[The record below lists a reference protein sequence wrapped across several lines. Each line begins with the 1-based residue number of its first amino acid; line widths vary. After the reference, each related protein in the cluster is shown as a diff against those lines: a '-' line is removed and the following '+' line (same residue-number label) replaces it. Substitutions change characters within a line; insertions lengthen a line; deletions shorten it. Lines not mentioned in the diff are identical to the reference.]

1 VHRGHV
7 VGAIPLVVMH
17 RVVAIEVLL
26 WLWGARGRHGLNVQ
40 LWLGVDEGRSSGRE
54 GGRELRRHQY
64 GCWMMISVWAQLL
77 AEVGGMWSRRD
88 VATAAAA
95 MVSAREGQK
104 GVRGLWGETLEQQ
117 LRAVAWGQPRAEQGS
132 TRRTERITL

>member
-1 VHRGHV
+1 MCV
-7 VGAIPLVVMH
+7 
-17 RVVAIEVLL
+17 
-26 WLWGARGRHGLNVQ
+26 
-40 LWLGVDEGRSSGRE
+40 
-54 GGRELRRHQY
+54 
-64 GCWMMISVWAQLL
+64 
-77 AEVGGMWSRRD
+77 